1 MSRQES
7 ESLTTSVHLVER
19 QMLFYEERRKL
30 IRQHMADEPAG
41 PYQFITISRDIGALG
56 DAVASET
63 AKRLKWN
70 VFDKEIV
77 DYIAANSKVR
87 HSLVDQLDEKTQSLI
102 YDSVDGLLRILQGQS
117 FSNEEYHVALIKT
130 LATLA
135 AQGHAILLGHGG
147 AFVLQGQPGLHV
159 RITASLPARIRRL
172 SRKWNIPDEKVRK
185 TVLKI
190 DAERR
195 EFIRRHFNQDKDDI
209 QFYHLVFNT
218 DYLTVDRVVAAIIG
232 VVEQSRQQ
240 VPIPLPVE
248 SLDFQSSESIHA

>member
-1 MSRQES
+1 MGRQES

-30 IRQHMADEPAG
+30 IRQHTVDEPAE
-41 PYQFITISRDIGALG
+41 PYNFITISRDIGALG

-70 VFDKEIV
+70 VYDKEIV
-77 DYIAANSKVR
+77 DYIATNSKVR
-87 HSLVDQLDEKTQSLI
+87 HNLVDQLDERTQSLI
-102 YDSVDGLLRILQGQS
+102 YDSVDGLLRILQSQS

-159 RITASLPARIRRL
+159 RITASLPVRIRRL
-172 SRKWNIPDEKVRK
+172 SKKWSISDEKTRK
-185 TVLKI
+185 TVLKT

-195 EFIRRHFNQDKDDI
+195 VFIRRHFNQDKDDI
-209 QFYHLVFNT
+209 RFFHLVFNT
-218 DYLTVDRVVAAIIG
+218 DYLTVDRIAAAITG

-240 VPIPLPVE
+240 VPISLPVE
-248 SLDFQSSESIHA
+248 SFDFQSSESIRA

>member
-1 MSRQES
+1 MGRQES

-30 IRQHMADEPAG
+30 IRQHTAEPAG
-41 PYQFITISRDIGALG
+41 PYHFITISREIGALG

-63 AKRLKWN
+63 AKRLKWI
-70 VFDKEIV
+70 VYDKEIV
-77 DYIAANSKVR
+77 DYIAANGKVR

-102 YDSVDGLLRILQGQS
+102 YDSVDGLLRILQGKS
-117 FSNEEYHVALIKT
+117 FSIEEYHVALIKT

-159 RITASLPARIRRL
+159 RITASLPVRIRRL
-172 SRKWNIPDEKVRK
+172 SKKWNTPDEKTRK

-195 EFIRRHFNQDKDDI
+195 EFIHRHFNQDKDDI
-209 QFYHLVFNT
+209 RFYHLVFNT
-218 DYLTVDRVVAAIIG
+218 DYLTVDRIVAAITG

-240 VPIPLPVE
+240 VPITLPVE
-248 SLDFQSSESIHA
+248 SLDFQSSESVHA